1 MAIFNSYVSLPEGI
15 NCCFSGNPNH
25 HSMTMS
31 RSWKMYSNAA
41 CKVWLPEP
49 VAMDGMAMEAL
60 KYAAP
65 RHQRWNL
72 LTWMIYKM
80 WQRFSDMDSPSDFPV
95 KKVRDHFCAFRAR
108 SCLAGLAL
116 AIYGRLNVNE
126 SMHSF
131 FFKPVQTPRSTYTC
145 TYYHIIYVYIIHVSI
160 YLYIYYYV
168 FAKLLAHIISY
179 QSIYLQVR
187 PGSLGSLTPALRFSS
202 WSMAWSWENMALSMV
217 LPSGNLT

>member
-160 YLYIYYYV
+160 YLYIYIIMYLQNYW
-168 FAKLLAHIISY
+168 HISY
-179 QSIYLQVR
+179 HINLSICKYGPDPWAPWPQR
-187 PGSLGSLTPALRFSS
+187 SDSPPDPWPGPEKTWL
-202 WSMAWSWENMALSMV
+202 WAWFYPLV
-217 LPSGNLT
+217 I